1 VCGTVVRL
9 LCDTY
14 VVFLQLYSPTAM
26 VVLVAHI
33 GRNHM
38 MAIEV
43 DLQLCLLRT
52 RQGGSMYMLYVIC

>member
-43 DLQLCLLRT
+43 DL
-52 RQGGSMYMLYVIC
+52 